1 MAGSAATEKMYRGEL
16 DPENGDS
23 MPRSAS
29 EAYSATQSGNPPELD
44 EDLDIEYD
52 QDAMAEA
59 IQAYESFETDGFYE
73 KENDKTLL
81 QNEDAVEAFQT
92 LWSEN

>member
-29 EAYSATQSGNPPELD
+29 EAYSATQSSNPPELD
-44 EDLDIEYD
+44 DDLDLEYD

-59 IQAYESFETDGFYE
+59 IQAYESFEQEGFYDE
-73 KENDKTLL
+73 EQDQALL
-81 QNEDAVEAFQT
+81 DDEDAVEAFQT
-92 LWSEN
+92 IWSEN